1 MAGILRLSY
10 HSSMQP
16 NGLLQSI
23 LDASEIGLVLLDET
37 GKIAL
42 WNSWMAQASG
52 LDAAKTVG
60 QSLDDCFGN
69 RLGPRIPL
77 AVKDALEGDVSSIL
91 SSSLNRK
98 LLPLT
103 KASPSGREEIK
114 QILVI
119 KPIKVDG
126 MAGCL
131 LQVNDVTTADTRD
144 YVLRQQAR
152 TMQAMAESFRT
163 SEMHVRAIVEHT
175 ADAIVSFDCNGLIA
189 TYNPAAERIFGYAPE
204 ELTGRA
210 VGMLVPELSALDT
223 RAKKVLA
230 PFIEGRRE
238 ALGRRKDG
246 RILPIELSVSAM
258 ILGANPYYV
267 AIAHDITERKAA
279 EETLRLQKEWLTTLT
294 DSLPDIVCF
303 KDGEGRWLVANQFYL
318 DLFRLSGVDYVG
330 LNAEELGALTP
341 LYERFMLATLDTD
354 VQAWQEGRPVCYEQV
369 IPLPDGSE
377 KIFDMRKMPLFNSDG
392 SRKGLVV
399 LGRDI
404 TERRQSAQRI
414 EHLAHHDS
422 LTGLPNRT
430 LFLDRLRTALAMA
443 RRNGSEAALLL
454 LDLNKFKD
462 VNDTLGHA
470 IGDKLLRATA
480 KRIQHCVR
488 ETDTVARLGGDE
500 FAILLGH
507 VSSADGAGTV
517 AESILRILTEP
528 FGLDDHEVVTSAC
541 MGITLFPGDGED
553 AETLLKNADLALF
566 RSKSEDMAHYHFYV
580 SEMDEEVRRR
590 KTTERDLRHALGSD
604 QLSLFYQP
612 QVDMVTGRILGAEA
626 LIRWHHPQQGS
637 IPPSM
642 FIPIAERSELIVP
655 LGRWVLQRAAMQ
667 IQQWKKAGLPPF
679 KIAVNLSPVQFR
691 HQDLLATV
699 TNVIE
704 QTGVDPHQLQLEIT
718 ETIAM
723 TNFDYSVD
731 ILQNLRALGLTIAI
745 DDFGTGY
752 SSLNYL
758 KRFPVDKLKIDR
770 SFVTDI
776 GLHPD
781 NAAIVRAII
790 NLGRGIGARV
800 NVEGV
805 ETEEQLRFMRENGC
819 DEVQGFYYSR
829 PLPAD
834 DFAKL
839 ISNPLPWMTE
849 LV

>member
-1 MAGILRLSY
+1 
-10 HSSMQP
+10 
-16 NGLLQSI
+16 
-23 LDASEIGLVLLDET
+23 
-37 GKIAL
+37 
-42 WNSWMAQASG
+42 
-52 LDAAKTVG
+52 
-60 QSLDDCFGN
+60 
-69 RLGPRIPL
+69 
-77 AVKDALEGDVSSIL
+77 LEGDVSSIL

-354 VQAWQEGRPVCYEQV
+354 VQAWQEGRPVCYEQI

-377 KIFDMRKMPLFNSDG
+377 KIFDMRKTPLFNSDG

-399 LGRDI
+399 VGRDI

>member
-1 MAGILRLSY
+1 
-10 HSSMQP
+10 
-16 NGLLQSI
+16 
-23 LDASEIGLVLLDET
+23 V
-37 GKIAL
+37 
-42 WNSWMAQASG
+42 
-52 LDAAKTVG
+52 
-60 QSLDDCFGN
+60 
-69 RLGPRIPL
+69 
-77 AVKDALEGDVSSIL
+77 
-91 SSSLNRK
+91 
-98 LLPLT
+98 
-103 KASPSGREEIK
+103 
-114 QILVI
+114 
-119 KPIKVDG
+119 
-126 MAGCL
+126 
-131 LQVNDVTTADTRD
+131 
-144 YVLRQQAR
+144 
-152 TMQAMAESFRT
+152 
-163 SEMHVRAIVEHT
+163 
-175 ADAIVSFDCNGLIA
+175 
-189 TYNPAAERIFGYAPE
+189 
-204 ELTGRA
+204 
-210 VGMLVPELSALDT
+210 
-223 RAKKVLA
+223 
-230 PFIEGRRE
+230 
-238 ALGRRKDG
+238 
-246 RILPIELSVSAM
+246 
-258 ILGANPYYV
+258 
-267 AIAHDITERKAA
+267 
-279 EETLRLQKEWLTTLT
+279 
-294 DSLPDIVCF
+294 
-303 KDGEGRWLVANQFYL
+303 
-318 DLFRLSGVDYVG
+318 
-330 LNAEELGALTP
+330 
-341 LYERFMLATLDTD
+341 
-354 VQAWQEGRPVCYEQV
+354 
-369 IPLPDGSE
+369 
-377 KIFDMRKMPLFNSDG
+377 
-392 SRKGLVV
+392 
-399 LGRDI
+399 GRDI

>member
-1 MAGILRLSY
+1 MHAY
-10 HSSMQP
+10 
-16 NGLLQSI
+16 GLLQSI
-23 LDASEIGLVLLDET
+23 LDASEMGLVLLDEN
-37 GKIAL
+37 ANVML
-42 WNSWMAQASG
+42 WNSWIAQTSG
-52 LDAAKTVG
+52 LAAG
-60 QSLDDCFGN
+60 RAEGRRLDDIFGN

-77 AVKDALEGDVSSIL
+77 AVQDALERGVSSIL
-91 SSSLNRK
+91 STTLNRR
-98 LLPLT
+98 LLPLV
-103 KASPSGREEIK
+103 KNGDEIK

-119 KPIKVDG
+119 KPIQVEST
-126 MAGCL
+126 AGCL
-131 LQVNDVTTADTRD
+131 LQITDVTAAEGRE
-144 YVLRQQAR
+144 YVLRQQTR

-163 SEMHVRAIVEHT
+163 SEQHVRAIVEHT
-175 ADAIVSFDCNGLIA
+175 ADAIFSFDCNGVIA
-189 TYNPAAERIFGYAPE
+189 TYNPAAERIFGYAPQE
-204 ELTGRA
+204 LAGKAVGLLLPELT
-210 VGMLVPELSALDT
+210 ALDT

-246 RILPIELSVSAM
+246 KLLPIELSISAM
-258 ILGANPYYV
+258 IVGPNPHYV
-267 AIAHDITERKAA
+267 AVAHDITERKVS

-294 DSLPDIVCF
+294 DALTDIVCF

-318 DLFRLSGVDYVG
+318 DLFRLNGVDYVG

-341 LYERFMLATLDTD
+341 HYERFMLATLDTD
-354 VQAWQEGRPVCYEQV
+354 RQAWQEGRPLNYEQIV
-369 IPLPDGSE
+369 PLPDGSE
-377 KIFDMRKMPLFNSDG
+377 KIFDMRKTPLFNSDG

-404 TERRQSAQRI
+404 TEKRQSAQRI
-414 EHLAHHDS
+414 EHLSHHDS
-422 LTGLPNRT
+422 LTGLPNRS
-430 LFLDRLRTALAMA
+430 LFMERLRTTLAMA

-462 VNDTLGHA
+462 VNDTLGHV

-480 KRIQHCVR
+480 KRILHCVR

-500 FAILLGH
+500 FAVLLGH
-507 VSSADGAGTV
+507 INSADGAGTV
-517 AESILRILTEP
+517 AESILRLLAEP
-528 FGLDDHEVVTSAC
+528 FGLDDQEVVTSAC
-541 MGITLFPGDGED
+541 MGITLFPGDGDD
-553 AETLLKNADLALF
+553 ADTLLKNADLALF
-566 RSKSEDMAHYHFYV
+566 RSKTEGMARYHFYV
-580 SEMDEEVRRR
+580 AEMDEEVRRR
-590 KTTERDLRHALGSD
+590 KTTERDLRQALGSD

-612 QVDMVTGRILGAEA
+612 LVDMASGKVLGAEA
-626 LIRWHHPQQGS
+626 LIRWHHPTQGS
-637 IPPSM
+637 VPPSL

-667 IQQWKKAGLPPF
+667 IQQWKRAGLPPV
-679 KIAVNLSPVQFR
+679 KVSVNLSPAQFR
-691 HQDLLATV
+691 HQDLMTTV

-704 QTGVDPHQLQLEIT
+704 QTGVDPRQLQLEIT

-731 ILQNLRALGLTIAI
+731 ILQALRSLGLTIAI

-752 SSLNYL
+752 SSLSYL

-829 PLPAD
+829 PLPPD

-839 ISNPLPWMTE
+839 IANPLPWLAET
-849 LV
+849 V